1 MYMDGG
7 TTTQS
12 KFVIPILTLQ
22 NIIHNI
28 HQRNKLANLLKVTK
42 LTIWNKISM
51 THKFCFEVMDKISI
65 IMQILHIENML
76 LFRKLKRQFSHSWC
90 WKDIGHDSKSG
101 DNDNNN
107 NNNDRH
113 N

>member
-76 LFRKLKRQFSHSWC
+76 LFRKLK
-90 WKDIGHDSKSG
+90 DSLVTLGVGKTLVMIVKAATIMT
-101 DNDNNN
+101 
-107 NNNDRH
+107 
-113 N
+113 